1 MEDQKRYDWEPS
13 VREIGNTALLPE
25 CAWQEE
31 WQIAPDC
38 ESFAAVSA
46 LDDGTFT
53 LRRNDALWETR
64 SDKMYNCQFAPD
76 GRLTALSQSDGE
88 WSLVVDD
95 EEGEEKADYLW
106 GTRFNAQGTI
116 AVPMQ
121 TGMEYGMLVNGAPWE
136 QLYTAATDF
145 VLSEGGNTAAVVQ
158 IAGLGQ
164 ADLEGFRK
172 GIYTVAVNGEAWEES
187 YLNAWSPCFDK
198 EGHRVACTVRVTP
211 YEYTISINGQRWGET
226 YPCAWE
232 PVFEPQSG
240 DVIAPIRKEGKW
252 GLARNGSLF
261 WKPAF
266 AQCWTPKAASAEG
279 QYVWAVVA
287 PSYGAFTVAC
297 NATPWSCRFPSV
309 TDLTLSPD
317 GKRAAATTAN
327 SASWW
332 TARSGTRPLTW
343 RGPRSSRPR
352 ASMWPPRSG
361 ATANTPS
368 FATASP
374 SSTSWTACGTR
385 RSARTVRSCCSARSR
400 TACSPATPCGCKTPR
415 AKRNSS

>member
-13 VREIGNTALLPE
+13 VREIGNSAPLPE

-46 LDDGTFT
+46 LEDGTFT
-53 LRRNDALWETR
+53 VRRNDALWETR
-64 SDKMYNCQFAPD
+64 SDKMYTCRFAPD

-106 GTRFNAQGTI
+106 GTRFNEQGTI

-121 TGMEYGMLVNGAPWE
+121 TGMEYGMLVNGTPWE
-136 QLYTAATDF
+136 RLYTAATDF
-145 VLSEGGNTAAVVQ
+145 ILSENGSTAAVVQ
-158 IAGLGQ
+158 TASLGQ

-172 GIYTVAVNGEAWEES
+172 GVYSVAVNGEAWEES
-187 YLNAWSPCFDK
+187 YLNAWSPCFDRD
-198 EGHRVACTVRVTP
+198 GHRVACTVRVTP

-279 QYVWAVVA
+279 QHIWAVVA
-287 PSYGAFTVAC
+287 PSYGSFTVAC
-297 NATPWSCRFPSV
+297 NAAPWSCRFPSV

-317 GKRAAATTAN
+317 GKHAAALGSENN
-327 SASWW
+327 SRFRIMVDGNVWDEAFDMAWPTVFAPTSDHVAAKVRRNGRYALFCDGKSVVDDVDGVWNP
-332 TARSGTRPLTW
+332 TFSPDGSVLLFCALKDGVF
-343 RGPRSSRPR
+343 SRH
-352 ASMWPPRSG
+352 
-361 ATANTPS
+361 
-368 FATASP
+368 
-374 SSTSWTACGTR
+374 
-385 RSARTVRSCCSARSR
+385 TVRL
-400 TACSPATPCGCKTPR
+400 
-415 AKRNSS
+415 